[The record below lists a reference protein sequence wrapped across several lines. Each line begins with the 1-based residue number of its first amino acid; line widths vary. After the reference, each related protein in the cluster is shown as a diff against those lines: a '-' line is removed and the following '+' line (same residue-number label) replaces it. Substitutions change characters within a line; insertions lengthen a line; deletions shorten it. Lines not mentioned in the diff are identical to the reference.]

1 MLSWLSKKLLR
12 WSGWNLIS
20 QPPQVKKYVVIVAP
34 HTSNW
39 DFWVFILIKFIFRM
53 HVSFIGKHTIFVG
66 PIGWVLKKWG
76 GIPINRSAKHNVVDT
91 IVEEFDKRDELIF
104 ALSPEGTRSFKDH
117 WKSGFYYIA
126 LNANVPLQLCYI
138 DSKTKSVG
146 FGPLITLTGD
156 QNKDVETLRA
166 FYQDKAGIRPEL
178 FSTIKFREKSS

>member
-1 MLSWLSKKLLR
+1 M
-12 WSGWNLIS
+12 G
-20 QPPQVKKYVVIVAP
+20 
-34 HTSNW
+34 
-39 DFWVFILIKFIFRM
+39 
-53 HVSFIGKHTIFVG
+53 G
-66 PIGWVLKKWG
+66 VLKKWG

-146 FGPLITLTGD
+146 FGPLIKLTGV
-156 QNKDVETLRA
+156 QAKERRNA
-166 FYQDKAGIRPEL
+166 QGILSR
-178 FSTIKFREKSS
+178 